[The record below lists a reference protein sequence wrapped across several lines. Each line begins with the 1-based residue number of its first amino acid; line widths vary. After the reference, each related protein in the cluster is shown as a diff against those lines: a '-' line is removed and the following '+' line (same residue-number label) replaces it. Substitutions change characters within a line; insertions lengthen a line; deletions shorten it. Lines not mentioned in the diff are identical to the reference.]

1 MSDLR
6 DFLNWFD
13 GFAENIEK
21 TPTAKQWAKI
31 KERVGA
37 LQLQKVEPET
47 QVTRHNGPS
56 TLVTVRAP
64 KPRKP
69 HPTAFKFI
77 IDNQGVVRRGN
88 GEPVLPSDVTDIIHD
103 YRDGEADL
111 RSIIWAD
118 GSTGLNGQDLTI
130 VAA

>member
-31 KERVGA
+31 KERVGG
-37 LQLQKVEPET
+37 LQLQKVEPE
-47 QVTRHNGPS
+47 VRPLAPPS
-56 TLVTVRAP
+56 TLGATTISLA
-64 KPRKP
+64 KRKP

>member
-21 TPTAKQWAKI
+21 TPSAKQWAKI

-37 LQLQKVEPET
+37 LQLQKVEPEIAP
-47 QVTRHNGPS
+47 VK
-56 TLVTVRAP
+56 LEIRAQP
-64 KPRKP
+64 ATTPASKRKP
-69 HPTAFKFI
+69 HPTAFKFV
-77 IDNQGVVRRGN
+77 IDHQGVVRRGN

-103 YRDGEADL
+103 YREGEADL